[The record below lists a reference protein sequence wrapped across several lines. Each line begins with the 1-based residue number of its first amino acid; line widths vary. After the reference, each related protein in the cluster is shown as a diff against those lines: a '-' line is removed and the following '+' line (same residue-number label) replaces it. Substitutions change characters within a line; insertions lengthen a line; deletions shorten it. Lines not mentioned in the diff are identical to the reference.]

1 MDKFLNKYA
10 ELVVRTG
17 VNLQPQ
23 QLLVINSP
31 IECSDFA
38 RRVAEAAFEAGAK
51 DVKVIW
57 SDERLARIRL
67 DKAEAEVF
75 DEFPAWRRD
84 MFMDFKAK
92 GAAVISIHASDP
104 TIFQNVDTDKLT
116 RSQRAAGVAL
126 LEYRQAMM
134 NNELRWCVV
143 SIPTES
149 WAAKVFAQED
159 GKTAVAKLWQE
170 IFATVRIDE
179 EHNPVEAWQQHIAFL
194 QRACKFMNEQ
204 KFTALKYSNSLG
216 TKLTV
221 GLPEGH
227 IWAGGA
233 EIAGDGVEFVANMP
247 TEEIYTLPDRNRVD
261 GLVYASKPLN
271 YNGNLIEGICL
282 ELKKGKV
289 VKASATK
296 GQEVL
301 EQLLAMDEGASHLGE
316 AALVPYN
323 SPISNSGILFYNTLF
338 DENAA
343 CHLALGKA
351 YPTCI
356 QGGEKMNS
364 VELAQH
370 GVNDSLIHEDFM
382 IGTKDMEIDG
392 VKADGTLVPV
402 FRQGNFVSFD

>member
-1 MDKFLNKYA
+1 M
-10 ELVVRTG
+10 
-17 VNLQPQ
+17 
-23 QLLVINSP
+23 
-31 IECSDFA
+31 
-38 RRVAEAAFEAGAK
+38 
-51 DVKVIW
+51 
-57 SDERLARIRL
+57 
-67 DKAEAEVF
+67 
-75 DEFPAWRRD
+75 
-84 MFMDFKAK
+84 
-92 GAAVISIHASDP
+92 
-104 TIFQNVDTDKLT
+104 
-116 RSQRAAGVAL
+116 
-126 LEYRQAMM
+126 
-134 NNELRWCVV
+134 
-143 SIPTES
+143 
-149 WAAKVFAQED
+149 
-159 GKTAVAKLWQE
+159 
-170 IFATVRIDE
+170 
-179 EHNPVEAWQQHIAFL
+179 
-194 QRACKFMNEQ
+194 
-204 KFTALKYSNSLG
+204 
-216 TKLTV
+216 
-221 GLPEGH
+221 PEGH

-282 ELKKGKV
+282 ELKEGKV

-402 FRQGNFVSFD
+402 FRQGNFVSFVYLRFGDV

>member
-1 MDKFLNKYA
+1 MGF
-10 ELVVRTG
+10 
-17 VNLQPQ
+17 
-23 QLLVINSP
+23 
-31 IECSDFA
+31 
-38 RRVAEAAFEAGAK
+38 
-51 DVKVIW
+51 
-57 SDERLARIRL
+57 
-67 DKAEAEVF
+67 
-75 DEFPAWRRD
+75 
-84 MFMDFKAK
+84 
-92 GAAVISIHASDP
+92 
-104 TIFQNVDTDKLT
+104 
-116 RSQRAAGVAL
+116 
-126 LEYRQAMM
+126 
-134 NNELRWCVV
+134 
-143 SIPTES
+143 
-149 WAAKVFAQED
+149 
-159 GKTAVAKLWQE
+159 
-170 IFATVRIDE
+170 
-179 EHNPVEAWQQHIAFL
+179 
-194 QRACKFMNEQ
+194 
-204 KFTALKYSNSLG
+204 
-216 TKLTV
+216 
-221 GLPEGH
+221 
-227 IWAGGA
+227 
-233 EIAGDGVEFVANMP
+233 
-247 TEEIYTLPDRNRVD
+247 
-261 GLVYASKPLN
+261 ASKPLN

>member
-1 MDKFLNKYA
+1 M
-10 ELVVRTG
+10 
-17 VNLQPQ
+17 
-23 QLLVINSP
+23 
-31 IECSDFA
+31 
-38 RRVAEAAFEAGAK
+38 
-51 DVKVIW
+51 
-57 SDERLARIRL
+57 
-67 DKAEAEVF
+67 
-75 DEFPAWRRD
+75 
-84 MFMDFKAK
+84 
-92 GAAVISIHASDP
+92 
-104 TIFQNVDTDKLT
+104 
-116 RSQRAAGVAL
+116 
-126 LEYRQAMM
+126 
-134 NNELRWCVV
+134 
-143 SIPTES
+143 
-149 WAAKVFAQED
+149 
-159 GKTAVAKLWQE
+159 
-170 IFATVRIDE
+170 
-179 EHNPVEAWQQHIAFL
+179 
-194 QRACKFMNEQ
+194 
-204 KFTALKYSNSLG
+204 
-216 TKLTV
+216 
-221 GLPEGH
+221 
-227 IWAGGA
+227 
-233 EIAGDGVEFVANMP
+233 
-247 TEEIYTLPDRNRVD
+247 
-261 GLVYASKPLN
+261 N

-282 ELKKGKV
+282 ELKEGKV

>member
-1 MDKFLNKYA
+1 MLLNKYA

-17 VNLQPQ
+17 VNLQRG

-38 RRVAEAAFEAGAK
+38 RRVAKAAFAAGAR

-57 SDERLARIRL
+57 SDEKLARIRL
-67 DKAEAEVF
+67 DNAAAEVF
-75 DEFPAWRRD
+75 DEFPEWRRD

-104 TIFQNVDTDKLT
+104 TIFQNVNTDKLT
-116 RSQRAAGVAL
+116 RSQRAAGIAL

-134 NNELRWCVV
+134 NNELRWCVL

-149 WAAKVFAQED
+149 WAVKVFPNDDKEA
-159 GKTAVAKLWQE
+159 AVKKLWQE

-179 EHNPVEAWQQHIAFL
+179 ANAPVKAWQEHISFL
-194 QRACKFMNEQ
+194 QQACRFMNEQ
-204 KFTALKYSNSLG
+204 KFTALKYKNSLG
-216 TKLTV
+216 TDLTV

-233 EIAGDGVEFVANMP
+233 EIAGDGIEFVANMP
-247 TEEIYTLPDRNRVD
+247 TEEIYTLPDRNRVN
-261 GLVYASKPLN
+261 GVVYASKPLN
-271 YNGNLIEGICL
+271 YNGNLIEGIRL
-282 ELKKGKV
+282 ELKQGKV
-289 VKASATK
+289 VKASAAK

-316 AALVPYN
+316 AALVPYD

-382 IGTKDMEIDG
+382 IGTSDMEIDG

-402 FRQGNFVSFD
+402 FRQGNFVSLA

>member
-1 MDKFLNKYA
+1 M
-10 ELVVRTG
+10 
-17 VNLQPQ
+17 
-23 QLLVINSP
+23 
-31 IECSDFA
+31 
-38 RRVAEAAFEAGAK
+38 
-51 DVKVIW
+51 
-57 SDERLARIRL
+57 
-67 DKAEAEVF
+67 
-75 DEFPAWRRD
+75 
-84 MFMDFKAK
+84 
-92 GAAVISIHASDP
+92 
-104 TIFQNVDTDKLT
+104 
-116 RSQRAAGVAL
+116 
-126 LEYRQAMM
+126 
-134 NNELRWCVV
+134 
-143 SIPTES
+143 
-149 WAAKVFAQED
+149 
-159 GKTAVAKLWQE
+159 
-170 IFATVRIDE
+170 
-179 EHNPVEAWQQHIAFL
+179 
-194 QRACKFMNEQ
+194 
-204 KFTALKYSNSLG
+204 
-216 TKLTV
+216 
-221 GLPEGH
+221 
-227 IWAGGA
+227 
-233 EIAGDGVEFVANMP
+233 
-247 TEEIYTLPDRNRVD
+247 
-261 GLVYASKPLN
+261 VYASKPLN

-282 ELKKGKV
+282 ELKEGKV

>member
-1 MDKFLNKYA
+1 MLLNKYA

-17 VNLQPQ
+17 VNLQKG
-23 QLLVINSP
+23 QLLVINAP

-38 RRVAEAAFEAGAK
+38 RRVAKAAFAAGAR
-51 DVKVIW
+51 DVKVNW

-67 DKAEAEVF
+67 DNAEAEVF
-75 DEFPAWRRD
+75 DEFPEWRRD

-116 RSQRAAGVAL
+116 RSQRAAGMAL

-149 WAAKVFAQED
+149 WAAKVFPNDDKE
-159 GKTAVAKLWQE
+159 TAVQKLWQE

-179 EHNPVEAWQQHIAFL
+179 TNDPVQAWREHILFL
-194 QRACKFMNEQ
+194 QRACHFMNEQ
-204 KFTALKYSNSLG
+204 KFTALKYKNSLG
-216 TKLTV
+216 TDLTV

-261 GLVYASKPLN
+261 GVVYASKPLN
-271 YNGNLIEGICL
+271 YNGNLIEGICF
-282 ELKKGKV
+282 ELKGGKII
-289 VKASATK
+289 KAFATK
-296 GQEVL
+296 GQKVL

-316 AALVPYN
+316 AALVPYD
-323 SPISNSGILFYNTLF
+323 SPISNGGILFYNTLF

-356 QGGEKMNS
+356 HGGEKMNS

-382 IGTKDMEIDG
+382 IGTSDMEIDG
-392 VKADGTLVPV
+392 VKEDGTLIPV
-402 FRQGNFVSFD
+402 FRQGNFVSFA

>member
-1 MDKFLNKYA
+1 
-10 ELVVRTG
+10 
-17 VNLQPQ
+17 
-23 QLLVINSP
+23 
-31 IECSDFA
+31 
-38 RRVAEAAFEAGAK
+38 
-51 DVKVIW
+51 
-57 SDERLARIRL
+57 
-67 DKAEAEVF
+67 
-75 DEFPAWRRD
+75 
-84 MFMDFKAK
+84 
-92 GAAVISIHASDP
+92 
-104 TIFQNVDTDKLT
+104 
-116 RSQRAAGVAL
+116 
-126 LEYRQAMM
+126 
-134 NNELRWCVV
+134 
-143 SIPTES
+143 
-149 WAAKVFAQED
+149 
-159 GKTAVAKLWQE
+159 
-170 IFATVRIDE
+170 
-179 EHNPVEAWQQHIAFL
+179 
-194 QRACKFMNEQ
+194 
-204 KFTALKYSNSLG
+204 
-216 TKLTV
+216 
-221 GLPEGH
+221 
-227 IWAGGA
+227 
-233 EIAGDGVEFVANMP
+233 MP

-261 GLVYASKPLN
+261 GVVYASKPLN

-282 ELKKGKV
+282 ELKEGKV

>member
-1 MDKFLNKYA
+1 MILDKYA

-17 VNLQPQ
+17 VNLQKG
-23 QLLVINSP
+23 QLLVINAP

-38 RRVAEAAFEAGAK
+38 RRVAKAAFAAGAR
-51 DVKVIW
+51 DVKVNW
-57 SDERLARIRL
+57 SDEKLARIRL
-67 DKAEAEVF
+67 DSAAAEVF
-75 DEFPAWRRD
+75 DEFPEWRRD

-116 RSQRAAGVAL
+116 RSQRAAGIAL

-134 NNELRWCVV
+134 NNELRWCVL

-149 WAAKVFAQED
+149 WAVKVFPNDDKEA
-159 GKTAVAKLWQE
+159 AVKKLWQE

-179 EHNPVEAWQQHIAFL
+179 ANDPVKAWQEHISFL
-194 QRACKFMNEQ
+194 QQACRFMNEQ
-204 KFTALKYSNSLG
+204 KFTALKYKNSLG
-216 TKLTV
+216 TDLTV

-233 EIAGDGVEFVANMP
+233 EIAGDGIEFVANMP
-247 TEEIYTLPDRNRVD
+247 TEEIYTLPDRNRVN
-261 GLVYASKPLN
+261 GVVYASKPLN
-271 YNGNLIEGICL
+271 YNGNLIEGIRL
-282 ELKKGKV
+282 ELKQGKV
-289 VKASATK
+289 VKASAAK

-316 AALVPYN
+316 AALVPYD
-323 SPISNSGILFYNTLF
+323 SPISSSGILFYNTLF

-382 IGTKDMEIDG
+382 IGTSDMEIDG

-402 FRQGNFVSFD
+402 FRQGNFVSLA

>member
-1 MDKFLNKYA
+1 M
-10 ELVVRTG
+10 
-17 VNLQPQ
+17 
-23 QLLVINSP
+23 
-31 IECSDFA
+31 
-38 RRVAEAAFEAGAK
+38 
-51 DVKVIW
+51 
-57 SDERLARIRL
+57 
-67 DKAEAEVF
+67 
-75 DEFPAWRRD
+75 
-84 MFMDFKAK
+84 
-92 GAAVISIHASDP
+92 
-104 TIFQNVDTDKLT
+104 
-116 RSQRAAGVAL
+116 
-126 LEYRQAMM
+126 
-134 NNELRWCVV
+134 
-143 SIPTES
+143 
-149 WAAKVFAQED
+149 
-159 GKTAVAKLWQE
+159 
-170 IFATVRIDE
+170 
-179 EHNPVEAWQQHIAFL
+179 
-194 QRACKFMNEQ
+194 
-204 KFTALKYSNSLG
+204 
-216 TKLTV
+216 
-221 GLPEGH
+221 
-227 IWAGGA
+227 
-233 EIAGDGVEFVANMP
+233 
-247 TEEIYTLPDRNRVD
+247 
-261 GLVYASKPLN
+261 
-271 YNGNLIEGICL
+271 

>member
-1 MDKFLNKYA
+1 MLLNKYA

-17 VNLQPQ
+17 VNLQKG

-38 RRVAEAAFEAGAK
+38 RRVAKAAFAAGAR
-51 DVKVIW
+51 DIKVNW
-57 SDERLARIRL
+57 SDEKLARIRL
-67 DKAEAEVF
+67 DSAAAEVF
-75 DEFPAWRRD
+75 DEFPEWRRD

-92 GAAVISIHASDP
+92 GAAVVSIHASDP

-116 RSQRAAGVAL
+116 RSQRAAGMAL

-134 NNELRWCVV
+134 NNEMRWCVV

-149 WAAKVFAQED
+149 WAVKVFPHEAKEA
-159 GKTAVAKLWQE
+159 AVQKLWQE
-170 IFATVRIDE
+170 IFATVRLDE
-179 EHNPVEAWQQHIAFL
+179 SNDPVKAWQEHISFL
-194 QRACKFMNEQ
+194 QQACRFMNEQ
-204 KFTALKYSNSLG
+204 KFTALKYKNSLG
-216 TKLTV
+216 TDLTV
-221 GLPEGH
+221 GLPDGH

-233 EIAGDGVEFVANMP
+233 EIASDEVEFVANMP

-261 GLVYASKPLN
+261 GVVYASKPLN

-282 ELKKGKV
+282 ELKQGKV
-289 VKASATK
+289 IKASAAK

-316 AALVPYN
+316 AALVPYD

-351 YPTCI
+351 YPTCL

-382 IGTKDMEIDG
+382 IGTSDMEIDG

-402 FRQGNFVSFD
+402 FRQGNFVSFA

>member
-1 MDKFLNKYA
+1 MLLDKYA

-17 VNLQPQ
+17 VNLQKG
-23 QLLVINSP
+23 QLLVINAP

-38 RRVAEAAFEAGAK
+38 RRVAKAAFAAGAR
-51 DVKVIW
+51 DVKVNW
-57 SDERLARIRL
+57 SDEQLAKIRL
-67 DKAEAEVF
+67 DSAAAEVF
-75 DEFPAWRRD
+75 DEFPEWRRD

-116 RSQRAAGVAL
+116 RSQRAAGIAL

-149 WAAKVFAQED
+149 WAVKVFPNDDKEA
-159 GKTAVAKLWQE
+159 AVKKLWQE

-179 EHNPVEAWQQHIAFL
+179 ANDPVKAWQEHISFL
-194 QRACKFMNEQ
+194 QQACRFMNEQ
-204 KFTALKYSNSLG
+204 KFTALKYKNSLG
-216 TKLTV
+216 TDLTV

-233 EIAGDGVEFVANMP
+233 EIAGDGIEFVANMP
-247 TEEIYTLPDRNRVD
+247 TEEIYTLPDRNRVN
-261 GLVYASKPLN
+261 GVVYASKPLN
-271 YNGNLIEGICL
+271 YNGNLIEGIRL
-282 ELKKGKV
+282 ELKQGKV
-289 VKASATK
+289 VKASAAK

-316 AALVPYN
+316 AALVPYD
-323 SPISNSGILFYNTLF
+323 SPISSSGILFYNTLF

-382 IGTKDMEIDG
+382 IGTSDMEIDG

-402 FRQGNFVSFD
+402 FRQGNFVSLA

>member
-1 MDKFLNKYA
+1 MLLNKYA

-17 VNLQPQ
+17 VNLQKG

-38 RRVAEAAFEAGAK
+38 RRVAKAAFAAGAR
-51 DVKVIW
+51 DVKVNW
-57 SDERLARIRL
+57 SDEKLARIRL
-67 DKAEAEVF
+67 DSAAAEVF

-92 GAAVISIHASDP
+92 GAAVVSIHASDP

-116 RSQRAAGVAL
+116 RSQRAAGTAL

-149 WAAKVFAQED
+149 WAVKVFPHEARE
-159 GKTAVAKLWQE
+159 TAVQKLWQE
-170 IFATVRIDE
+170 IFATVRLDE
-179 EHNPVEAWQQHIAFL
+179 SNDPIKAWQEHIAFL
-194 QRACKFMNEQ
+194 QQACRFMNEQ
-204 KFTALKYSNSLG
+204 KFTALKYKNSLG
-216 TKLTV
+216 TNLTV

-247 TEEIYTLPDRNRVD
+247 TEEIYTLPDKNRVD
-261 GLVYASKPLN
+261 GIVYASKPLN

-282 ELKKGKV
+282 ELKQGKV
-289 VKASATK
+289 IKASAAK

-316 AALVPYN
+316 VALVSYD

-351 YPTCI
+351 YPTCL

-364 VELAQH
+364 VELAQY

-382 IGTKDMEIDG
+382 IGTSDMEIDG

-402 FRQGNFVSFD
+402 FRQGNFVSFA

>member
-1 MDKFLNKYA
+1 
-10 ELVVRTG
+10 
-17 VNLQPQ
+17 
-23 QLLVINSP
+23 
-31 IECSDFA
+31 
-38 RRVAEAAFEAGAK
+38 
-51 DVKVIW
+51 
-57 SDERLARIRL
+57 
-67 DKAEAEVF
+67 
-75 DEFPAWRRD
+75 
-84 MFMDFKAK
+84 
-92 GAAVISIHASDP
+92 
-104 TIFQNVDTDKLT
+104 
-116 RSQRAAGVAL
+116 
-126 LEYRQAMM
+126 
-134 NNELRWCVV
+134 
-143 SIPTES
+143 
-149 WAAKVFAQED
+149 
-159 GKTAVAKLWQE
+159 
-170 IFATVRIDE
+170 
-179 EHNPVEAWQQHIAFL
+179 
-194 QRACKFMNEQ
+194 
-204 KFTALKYSNSLG
+204 
-216 TKLTV
+216 
-221 GLPEGH
+221 
-227 IWAGGA
+227 
-233 EIAGDGVEFVANMP
+233 MP

>member
-1 MDKFLNKYA
+1 MLLDKYA

-17 VNLQPQ
+17 VNLQKG
-23 QLLVINSP
+23 QLLVINAP

-38 RRVAEAAFEAGAK
+38 RRVAKAAFAAGAR

-57 SDERLARIRL
+57 SDEKLARIRL
-67 DKAEAEVF
+67 DNAAAEVF
-75 DEFPAWRRD
+75 DEFPEWRRD

-104 TIFQNVDTDKLT
+104 TIFQNVNTDKLT
-116 RSQRAAGVAL
+116 RSQRAAGIAL

-134 NNELRWCVV
+134 NNELRWCVL

-149 WAAKVFAQED
+149 WAVKVFPNDDKEA
-159 GKTAVAKLWQE
+159 AVKKLWQE

-179 EHNPVEAWQQHIAFL
+179 ANAPVKAWQEHISFL
-194 QRACKFMNEQ
+194 QQACRFMNEQ
-204 KFTALKYSNSLG
+204 KFTALKYKNSLG
-216 TKLTV
+216 TDLTV

-233 EIAGDGVEFVANMP
+233 EIAGDGIEFVANMP
-247 TEEIYTLPDRNRVD
+247 TEEIYTLPDRNRVN
-261 GLVYASKPLN
+261 GVVYASKPLN
-271 YNGNLIEGICL
+271 YNGNLIEGIRL
-282 ELKKGKV
+282 ELKQGKV
-289 VKASATK
+289 VKASAAK

-316 AALVPYN
+316 AALVPYD

-382 IGTKDMEIDG
+382 IGTSDMEIDG

-402 FRQGNFVSFD
+402 FRQGNFVSLA

>member
-1 MDKFLNKYA
+1 MLLNKYA

-17 VNLQPQ
+17 VNLQKG
-23 QLLVINSP
+23 QLLVINAP

-38 RRVAEAAFEAGAK
+38 RRVAKAAFEAGAR
-51 DVKVIW
+51 DVKVNW

-67 DKAEAEVF
+67 DNAEAEVF
-75 DEFPAWRRD
+75 DEFPEWRRD

-116 RSQRAAGVAL
+116 RSQRAAGMAL

-149 WAAKVFAQED
+149 WAAKVFPNDDKA
-159 GKTAVAKLWQE
+159 TAVQKLWQE

-179 EHNPVEAWQQHIAFL
+179 TNAPVQAWREHISFL
-194 QRACKFMNEQ
+194 QQACRFMNEQ
-204 KFTALKYSNSLG
+204 KFTALKYKNSLG
-216 TKLTV
+216 TDLTV

-261 GLVYASKPLN
+261 GVVYASKPLN

-282 ELKKGKV
+282 ELKDGKV
-289 VKASATK
+289 AKASATK

-382 IGTKDMEIDG
+382 IGTSDMEIDG
-392 VKADGTLVPV
+392 VKADGTLIPV
-402 FRQGNFVSFD
+402 FRQGNFVSFA

>member
-1 MDKFLNKYA
+1 MLLDKYA

-17 VNLQPQ
+17 VNLQKG

-38 RRVAEAAFEAGAK
+38 RRVAKAAFAAGAR
-51 DVKVIW
+51 DVKVNW
-57 SDERLARIRL
+57 SDEKLARIRL
-67 DKAEAEVF
+67 DSAAAEVF
-75 DEFPAWRRD
+75 DEFPEWRRD

-104 TIFQNVDTDKLT
+104 TIFQNVNTDKLT
-116 RSQRAAGVAL
+116 RSQRAAGIAL

-149 WAAKVFAQED
+149 WAVKVFPNDDKEA
-159 GKTAVAKLWQE
+159 AVKKLWQE

-179 EHNPVEAWQQHIAFL
+179 ANDPVKAWQEHISFL
-194 QRACKFMNEQ
+194 QQACRFMNEQ
-204 KFTALKYSNSLG
+204 KFTALKYKNSLG
-216 TKLTV
+216 TDLTV

-233 EIAGDGVEFVANMP
+233 EIAGDGIEFVANMP
-247 TEEIYTLPDRNRVD
+247 TEEIYTLPDRNRVN
-261 GLVYASKPLN
+261 GVVYASKPLN
-271 YNGNLIEGICL
+271 YNGNLIEGIRL
-282 ELKKGKV
+282 ELKQGKV
-289 VKASATK
+289 VKASAAK

-316 AALVPYN
+316 AALVPYD
-323 SPISNSGILFYNTLF
+323 SPISSSGILFYNTLF

-364 VELAQH
+364 VELAQN

-382 IGTKDMEIDG
+382 IGTSDMEIDG

-402 FRQGNFVSFD
+402 FRQGNFVSLA

>member
-1 MDKFLNKYA
+1 MILDKYA

-17 VNLQPQ
+17 VNLQKG
-23 QLLVINSP
+23 QLLVINAP

-38 RRVAEAAFEAGAK
+38 RRVAKAAFAAGAR
-51 DVKVIW
+51 DVKVNW
-57 SDERLARIRL
+57 SDEKLARIRL
-67 DKAEAEVF
+67 DSAAAEVF
-75 DEFPAWRRD
+75 DEFPEWRRD

-116 RSQRAAGVAL
+116 RSQRAAGIAL

-149 WAAKVFAQED
+149 WAVKVFPNDDKEA
-159 GKTAVAKLWQE
+159 AVKKLWQE

-179 EHNPVEAWQQHIAFL
+179 ANDPVKAWQEHISFL
-194 QRACKFMNEQ
+194 QQACRFMNEQ
-204 KFTALKYSNSLG
+204 KFTALKYKNSLG
-216 TKLTV
+216 TDLTV

-233 EIAGDGVEFVANMP
+233 EIAGDGIEFVANMP
-247 TEEIYTLPDRNRVD
+247 TEEIYTLPDRNRVN
-261 GLVYASKPLN
+261 GVVYASKPLN
-271 YNGNLIEGICL
+271 YNGNLIEGIRL
-282 ELKKGKV
+282 ELKQGKV
-289 VKASATK
+289 VKASAAK

-316 AALVPYN
+316 AALVPYD
-323 SPISNSGILFYNTLF
+323 SPISSSGILFYNTLF

-382 IGTKDMEIDG
+382 IGTSDMEIDG

-402 FRQGNFVSFD
+402 FRQGNFVSLA